1 MNQKIV
7 LKSWLLDN
15 EMKKTGFTL
24 IELLIVVSIIAILV
38 VVVFVSLNPLELFSE
53 SRNAQRWVKVSEL
66 LTGIHIYIV
75 KNEGI
80 VPNHDQWENGIYYV
94 LGTNTSGCAGTCGS
108 IPVADR
114 CLNLSDLIKTKR
126 VIQIPLDP
134 LRGTEENTGFYIYRE
149 AGTIITIGACAKE
162 LNKKI
167 ELTR

>member
-1 MNQKIV
+1 
-7 LKSWLLDN
+7 
-15 EMKKTGFTL
+15 MKKLGFTL

-38 VVVFVSLNPLELFSE
+38 IVVFTALNPLELFSE

-80 VPNHDQWENGIYYV
+80 VPNQDNWEEGIYHV
-94 LGTNTSGCAGTCGS
+94 LGTNTSGCAGTCGI
-108 IPVADR
+108 IPVAEK
-114 CLNLSDLIKTKR
+114 CLDLTDMLKAKR
-126 VIQIPLDP
+126 ISQMPVDP
-134 LRGTEENTGFYIYRE
+134 LRGSEENTGFYIHRE
-149 AGTIITIGACAKE
+149 EGTIITIGSCVRE